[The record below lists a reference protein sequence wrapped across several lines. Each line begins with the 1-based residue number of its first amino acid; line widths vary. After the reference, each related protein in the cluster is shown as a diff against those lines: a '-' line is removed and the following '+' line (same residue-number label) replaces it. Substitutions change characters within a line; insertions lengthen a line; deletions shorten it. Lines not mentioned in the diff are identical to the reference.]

1 MRGPPTTED
10 FASPIHDTRVVARLG
25 VWLGAAFLICFL
37 TGLIS
42 HLHQHPIAWLP
53 IPPDPSWAYR
63 VTQGLHVATGVACVP
78 LLLAKMYAAY
88 PRLFE
93 RPMAGSML
101 RILERGSIAV
111 LVASSLLQ
119 VFTGVANIAQWYVFG
134 FGFTAVHWSLAWV
147 SIGALVV
154 HIAVKLPVI
163 REALVP
169 PVDETSRADR
179 TNPADVAAS
188 VAAVERRW
196 FVRGA
201 LGVAAGVVLLT
212 VGQTLRPLEPLALLA
227 KRHPS
232 QTPQKVPINRTAD
245 AAGISASVAE
255 DQWRLSV
262 SGPSGSRSLSYAD
275 LRALPQVVVDLP
287 ITCVEGWS
295 ADARWGGVRVRD
307 LAGLV
312 GGSDTSYVG
321 VESAERAGVYR
332 RTTLPT
338 AYAQHS
344 DTVLALIING
354 ERLSR
359 DHGFPA
365 RIIAPNRPGVLQTK
379 WVRALTVSA

>member
-1 MRGPPTTED
+1 MRQAPTTED
-10 FASPIHDTRVVARLG
+10 FTSPVHDTRVVARLG
-25 VWLGAAFLICFL
+25 IWLGAAFLICFL

-42 HLHQHPIAWLP
+42 HLHQQPIGWLP
-53 IPPDPSWAYR
+53 IPPAPSWAYR
-63 VTQGLHVATGVACVP
+63 LTQGLHVTTGVACVP
-78 LLLAKMYAAY
+78 LLLAKLYAAY

-93 RPMAGSML
+93 RPMVGSPL
-101 RILERGSIAV
+101 RMLERGSIAV

-147 SIGALVV
+147 TIGALAV

-169 PVDETSRADR
+169 PVDQAA
-179 TNPADVAAS
+179 PA
-188 VAAVERRW
+188 AAVERRW
-196 FVRGA
+196 FIRGA
-201 LGVAAGVVLLT
+201 LGVAAGAVLLT

-232 QTPQKVPINRTAD
+232 QTPQRVPINRTAD
-245 AAGISASVAE
+245 AAGIAAVVAE
-255 DQWRLSV
+255 DEWRLRV
-262 SGPSGSRSLSYAD
+262 TGPSGSRTLSYAD
-275 LRALPQVVVDLP
+275 LQVLPQVVVDLP

-312 GGSDTSYVG
+312 GGSDESFVG
-321 VESAERAGVYR
+321 VESVERAGAYR
-332 RTTLPT
+332 RTTLPK
-338 AYAQHS
+338 AYVQHP
-344 DTVLALIING
+344 DTVLALTING

-365 RIIAPNRPGVLQTK
+365 RVIAPNRPGVLQTK
-379 WVRALTVSA
+379 WVRALTVSV